1 MIFALLLLP
10 PLAAAGIAAVS
21 RPARAVGWTGAV
33 LGLLPLGAAIVL
45 CARVHEHGA
54 VALGGGDIL
63 RADALSALFASC
75 VAFVAAL
82 SGWLGPSLAAHGEG
96 AAAQCRRFQIFANLF
111 AFTML
116 LAVLTSNVGIM
127 WVAIEATT
135 LTSAV
140 LIPLR
145 VTRASVEASWK
156 YLVLGSVGI
165 ALAFAGTVL
174 AYVDF
179 VNVAGRGGAALNWT
193 VLVAAAPSL
202 HPEVLR
208 LAFLFILVGYGT
220 KAGLAPMHTWLPDA
234 HSEAPAPLSAMM
246 SGVLLAVA
254 VYAIIRWRTVVNIA
268 VGSGFTDHLL
278 VALGVLSLALAAFSL
293 ITQRSFKRMLAY
305 SSIEHTGLTCLGVA
319 LGPLGMYAALLHVVN
334 HAVAKSALFLLAGRV
349 QRRFATAEVAG
360 VTGLLQVMP
369 VTGALFTA
377 GTLAIL
383 GLPPFGL
390 FVSEW
395 GLVRAGFAARRPWL
409 MAIVLVLLVIAFIGV
424 LRHLNRMLYGTPTA
438 GVPRGETERWL
449 LVPLALCLVIL
460 AVLGLTLPPPLASLL
475 QHAVDG
481 AR

>member
-1 MIFALLLLP
+1 MLFALLLVP
-10 PLAAAGIAAVS
+10 PLVAAALAAVS
-21 RPARAVGWTGAV
+21 RPSRAMGWMGAL
-33 LGLLPLGAAIVL
+33 LGIVPLGAAL
-45 CARVHEHGA
+45 ALAARVLEGGA
-54 VALGGGDIL
+54 VTLESGEIL
-63 RADALSALFASC
+63 RADALSAVLASC

-82 SGWLGPSLAAHGEG
+82 SGWLGPPLAGHGAD
-96 AAAQCRRFQIFANLF
+96 AAAQGRRFQVFGNLF

-116 LAVLTSNVGIM
+116 LAVTANNVGIM

-145 VTRASVEASWK
+145 VTKASVEASWK
-156 YLVLGSVGI
+156 YLLLGSVGI
-165 ALAFAGTVL
+165 ALAFVGTVL
-174 AYVDF
+174 GYVDF
-179 VNVAGRGGAALNWT
+179 VNVAGRQAAALNWT

-254 VYAIIRWRTVVNIA
+254 VYAIIRWRAVVNVA
-268 VGSGFTDHLL
+268 VGPAFADHLL
-278 VALGVLSLALAAFSL
+278 AALGVLSLAIAAFSL
-293 ITQRSFKRMLAY
+293 VTQRSFKRMLAY

-334 HAVAKSALFLLAGRV
+334 HAVAKSAMFLLAGRV
-349 QRRFATAEVAG
+349 QHRFHTAEVAG
-360 VTGLLQVMP
+360 VTGLLRVMP
-369 VTGALFTA
+369 VTGGLFAA

-395 GLVRAGFAARRPWL
+395 ALLRAGFAAGRPWL
-409 MAIVLVLLVIAFIGV
+409 MGVVLVLLVVAFVGV
-424 LRHLNRMLYGTPTA
+424 LRHLNRMLYGPATA
-438 GVPRGETERWL
+438 GVARGESEAWS
-449 LVPLALCLVIL
+449 LVPLVLCLAIL
-460 AVLGLTLPPPLASLL
+460 AVLGLTLPSPLAVLL
-475 QHAVDG
+475 ERAVEDG
-481 AR
+481 R

>member
-1 MIFALLLLP
+1 VLFALLLLP
-10 PLAAAGIAAVS
+10 SLVAAALAAMS
-21 RPARAVGWTGAV
+21 RPSRAMGWTGAL
-33 LGLLPLGAAIVL
+33 LGVVPLGAAIAL
-45 CARVHEHGA
+45 CARVLDGGA
-54 VALGGGDIL
+54 VTLGSGELL
-63 RADALSALFASC
+63 RADALSAVLASC

-82 SGWLGPSLAAHGEG
+82 SGGLGPILAGHGADAG
-96 AAAQCRRFQIFANLF
+96 AQARRFQVFGNLF

-116 LAVLTSNVGIM
+116 LAVTTNNVGIM

-145 VTRASVEASWK
+145 VTKASVEASWK
-156 YLVLGSVGI
+156 YLLLGSVGI
-165 ALAFAGTVL
+165 ALAFVGTVL
-174 AYVDF
+174 GYVDF
-179 VNVAGRGGAALNWT
+179 VNVAGRQAAALNWT

-254 VYAIIRWRTVVNIA
+254 VYAIIRWRAVVNVA
-268 VGSGFTDHLL
+268 VGPAFADHLL
-278 VALGVLSLALAAFSL
+278 ATLGVLSLAIAAFSL
-293 ITQRSFKRMLAY
+293 VTQRSFKRMLAY

-334 HAVAKSALFLLAGRV
+334 HAVAKSAMFLLAGRV
-349 QRRFATAEVAG
+349 QHRFHTAEVAG
-360 VTGLLQVMP
+360 VTGLLRVMP
-369 VTGALFTA
+369 VTGGLFAA

-395 GLVRAGFAARRPWL
+395 ALLRAGFAAGRPWL
-409 MAIVLVLLVIAFIGV
+409 MGVVLVLLVVAFVGV
-424 LRHLNRMLYGTPTA
+424 LRHLNRMLYGPATA
-438 GVPRGETERWL
+438 GVATGESETWS
-449 LVPLALCLVIL
+449 LVPLALCIAIL
-460 AVLGLTLPPPLASLL
+460 AVLGLTLPPPLAVLL
-475 QHAVDG
+475 QRAVEDG
-481 AR
+481 R

>member
-1 MIFALLLLP
+1 VLFALLLLP
-10 PLAAAGIAAVS
+10 PLVAAALAAMARPSRVVS
-21 RPARAVGWTGAV
+21 WTG
-33 LGLLPLGAAIVL
+33 GLLGVVPLGAA
-45 CARVHEHGA
+45 
-54 VALGGGDIL
+54 VALCGRVLDGDAVTLGRGEIL
-63 RADALSALFASC
+63 RADALSAVLATC

-82 SGWLGPSLAAHGEG
+82 SGGLGPQLVAHGG
-96 AAAQCRRFQIFANLF
+96 DGPAQARRFQIFGNLF

-116 LAVLTSNVGIM
+116 LAVTTNNVGIM

-135 LTSAV
+135 LTSAM

-156 YLVLGSVGI
+156 YLLLGSVGI
-165 ALAFAGTVL
+165 ALAFVGTVL
-174 AYVDF
+174 GYVDF
-179 VNVAGRGGAALNWT
+179 VNVAGRETTALNWT

-208 LAFLFILVGYGT
+208 LAFLFIIVGYGT

-254 VYAIIRWRTVVNIA
+254 VYAIIRWRAVVNVTTGPA
-268 VGSGFTDHLL
+268 FADHLL
-278 VALGVLSLALAAFSL
+278 AGLGVLSLAIAAFSL
-293 ITQRSFKRMLAY
+293 VTQRSFKRMLAY

-319 LGPLGMYAALLHVVN
+319 LGPLGMYAALLHLVN
-334 HAVAKSALFLLAGRV
+334 HAVAKSAMFLLAGRV
-349 QRRFATAEVAG
+349 QHRFDTAEVAG
-360 VTGLLQVMP
+360 VTGLLRVMP
-369 VTGALFTA
+369 VTGGLFAA

-395 GLVRAGFAARRPWL
+395 ALLRAGFAAGRPWL
-409 MAIVLVLLVIAFIGV
+409 MGAVLGLLVVAFVGV
-424 LRHLNRMLYGTPTA
+424 LRHLNRMLYGPVTA
-438 GVPRGETERWL
+438 GVATGEGAGWS
-449 LVPLALCLVIL
+449 LVPLALCIAIL
-460 AVLGLTLPPPLASLL
+460 AVLGLTLPPPLAVLL
-475 QHAVDG
+475 ERAAES

>member
-1 MIFALLLLP
+1 VLFALLLLP
-10 PLAAAGIAAVS
+10 PLVAAGIAALS
-21 RPARAVGWTGAV
+21 RPARAVGWTNAL
-33 LGLLPLGAAIVL
+33 LGVVPLGAALAL
-45 CARVHEHGA
+45 CAEVHDRGA
-54 VALGGGDIL
+54 VVLGAGDLL

-82 SGWLGPSLAAHGEG
+82 SGWLAPDLAADGPDAG
-96 AAAQCRRFQIFANLF
+96 SRCRRFQVFANLF

-116 LAVLTSNVGIM
+116 LAVVTSNVGIM

-135 LTSAV
+135 ITSAV

-156 YLVLGSVGI
+156 YVVLGSVGI
-165 ALAFAGTVL
+165 ALAFVGTVL
-174 AYVDF
+174 GYVDF
-179 VNVAGRGGAALNWT
+179 VNVAGREGAALNWT
-193 VLVAAAPSL
+193 VLMAAAPSL

-254 VYAIIRWRTVVNIA
+254 VYAIIRWRAVVNVT
-268 VGSGFTDHLL
+268 VGPGFADHLL
-278 VALGVLSLALAAFSL
+278 TALGMLSLALAAFSL
-293 ITQRSFKRMLAY
+293 VNQQSFKRMLAY

-334 HAVAKSALFLLAGRV
+334 HAVAKSAMFLLAGRV
-349 QRRFATAEVAG
+349 QHRFATSDVAG

-369 VTGALFTA
+369 VTGGLFAA

-390 FVSEW
+390 FMSEW
-395 GLVRAGFAARRPWL
+395 ALVRAGFAAHRPWL
-409 MAIVLVLLVIAFIGV
+409 MAAVLVLLVVAFVGV
-424 LRHLNRMLYGTPTA
+424 LRHLNRMLYGTA
-438 GVPRGETERWL
+438 RADVKRGESERWEL
-449 LVPLALCLVIL
+449 LPLALCVVIL
-460 AVLGLTLPPPLASLL
+460 VVLGLALPAPLASLL
-475 QHAVDG
+475 QRAVEG
-481 AR
+481 GR